1 MKKIMVLI
9 LLILF
14 CIICLSNK
22 KDNIS
27 LVFNEN
33 DYNYKIYDLDLSKD
47 NITTNNLDSYFQGYT
62 VIGIKPNIN
71 PIYKKII
78 NIKEYDFDT
87 TETIDNN
94 IDSFNEIYINLLK
107 ENNLNSEIDNYYYHG
122 LKIDEITLY
131 ITNTELNTILMNK
144 NIEVIK

>member
-47 NITTNNLDSYFQGYT
+47 NITTNNLDSYF